1 MKKQSLLWKITSKGT
16 KTPSYLLGTM
26 HVKDSRAF
34 GDLEQIKQLILSC
47 EAFATEFDLEK
58 ADPEQAAAAFRLPD
72 NSTLYDYISPKK
84 MERLENFLL
93 KRFHLPVSEFANNQP
108 IVLTNFLTTL
118 AFQQDQ
124 QQSLDETLYAF
135 AKAENRTM
143 LGLETFEEQ
152 LAVMKK
158 MTVKSQVKQLI
169 GLTKNFNK
177 YRKSLNKLAEMYSRG
192 DIQQLYKSSK
202 KSMGKMK
209 KPMIY
214 DRNVIMADRF
224 EAIVAEQSLFCGIG
238 AGHLAGKKGVLKL
251 LKEKGFKVKAVG

>member
-1 MKKQSLLWKITSKGT
+1 MKKQSLLWKITHKKAKG
-16 KTPSYLLGTM
+16 PSYLLGTM

-34 GDLEQIKQLILSC
+34 GDLEGIQELILSC
-47 EAFATEFDLEK
+47 EAFATEFDLET
-58 ADPEQAAAAFRLPD
+58 ADPEQAAAAFSLPD
-72 NSTLYDYISPKK
+72 GVTFHDIMSPKK
-84 MERLENFLL
+84 MARLERFLL
-93 KRFHLPVSEFANNQP
+93 KRFRIPLSQFINNQP

-118 AFQQDQ
+118 ALQQDQ

-135 AKAENRTM
+135 AKAQNRAI

-158 MTVKSQVKQLI
+158 MSVESQVKQLI
-169 GLTKNFNK
+169 SLTKNFNK
-177 YRKSLNKLAEMYSRG
+177 YGKSLNKLAEMYSRG

-202 KSMGKMK
+202 KSLGKMK

-214 DRNVIMADRF
+214 DRNIIMADRF
-224 EAIVAEQSLFCGIG
+224 EAIVAEQTLFCGIG

-251 LKEKGFKVKAVG
+251 LKDKGFKVKPVR